1 MPVLFG
7 DDEDQAIRALIQ
19 SRVSV
24 GVEES
29 NVYVFA
35 APTRGSKKWLRG
47 NDCMNKVLKKIED
60 KISREDRFNRTAQ
73 ILCHSNSSGRS
84 NRKRFKVAGRA
95 YGARFGSTS

>member
-1 MPVLFG
+1 MRGKRGRQVPVLFG

-35 APTRGSKKWLRG
+35 APTRGSKK
-47 NDCMNKVLKKIED
+47 
-60 KISREDRFNRTAQ
+60 
-73 ILCHSNSSGRS
+73 
-84 NRKRFKVAGRA
+84 
-95 YGARFGSTS
+95 